1 MWLHI
6 LFCCYSLIILCRF
19 FKAFRAQP
27 RLALVTTTLAHASA
41 DLLHL
46 LIVMSAIFI
55 SFVFSGIFLL
65 GTHSDDFMNVE
76 FAFNTLFRMMLG
88 DFDFKDISKQHRR
101 SAWIWFVLYMVLIT
115 LVMLNMI
122 MAVVLDIYTE
132 VKYWS
137 SGKNI
142 ESAWTTTYSILA
154 APFLRRH
161 WVPESQLV
169 EAFEKAFTESNGKPP
184 KRGS

>member
-1 MWLHI
+1 M
-6 LFCCYSLIILCRF
+6 
-19 FKAFRAQP
+19 
-27 RLALVTTTLAHASA
+27 
-41 DLLHL
+41 HL
-46 LIVMSAIFI
+46 LIVMSSILI

-132 VKYWS
+132 VTL
-137 SGKNI
+137 
-142 ESAWTTTYSILA
+142 ERLWT
-154 APFLRRH
+154 
-161 WVPESQLV
+161 
-169 EAFEKAFTESNGKPP
+169 N
-184 KRGS
+184 